1 MAPRGRLAV
10 KTNFRIPSVD
20 PLADSLRSG
29 ERLDFGGFGA
39 VMLSCLSVVN
49 PPLSHHHGSYR
60 GTGDTAPG
68 FGYRGGRAFFGRLQ
82 PNGCASGTECSP
94 GRTCSRPSSIPLMT
108 AEVRRRH
115 RIPSDVARD
124 VVSVSHTIA
133 QVAIELSSHGLTAV
147 GFHGQKR
154 RRSEVLPGP
163 RSRRMPPSEARK
175 AKRRRHPRER
185 TAGCRSR
192 TSCDGARAAPRG
204 APRRA
209 GTG

>member
-1 MAPRGRLAV
+1 MV

-29 ERLDFGGFGA
+29 ERLDLGGFGA

-49 PPLSHHHGSYR
+49 PPLSHHHGQYR
-60 GTGDTAPG
+60 RAGDTAPV
-68 FGYRGGRAFFGRLQ
+68 FGYRGGRTFFGILQ
-82 PNGCASGTECSP
+82 PNGSASGTGCST
-94 GRTCSRPSSIPLMT
+94 GRTRSRPNSKPLMT

-115 RIPSDVARD
+115 RIQSDVARD

-147 GFHGQKR
+147 GFHGQRR
-154 RRSEVLPGP
+154 RRSEGLPVPREPGYGSKRRQDAEAQRTCREPRPGGP
-163 RSRRMPPSEARK
+163 R
-175 AKRRRHPRER
+175 
-185 TAGCRSR
+185 R
-192 TSCDGARAAPRG
+192 TSGDGARAAPRG
-204 APRRA
+204 APRWA